1 MKNQMGDEL
10 GPAQAQIVECYQKL
24 VGTLREH
31 GDALAP
37 YERRNALKAAAAL
50 WQVMNGL
57 DMDPG
62 QLHDIGA

>member
-1 MKNQMGDEL
+1 MKNVLGDDL
-10 GPAQAQIVECYQKL
+10 DTGQQQLVECYQKL

-31 GDALAP
+31 GSTLQP

-57 DMDPG
+57 DMEPG
-62 QLHDIGA
+62 QLYDIGA